1 MNKFKKVFLT
11 FTNKKGEVKKVNFYI
26 DRYVY
31 HLLNDKSVS
40 KEFRQKFLVY
50 EYHEYEKERIRKRKE
65 KFFKNEFIKSIDNIA
80 DSKKINNE
88 EFKNENLKQ
97 ALLSLNERERKIVKM
112 IYFEDKK
119 QTEVAE
125 YFKVSKSAISH
136 QLSRIIKK
144 IKKFLDSCQ
153 LSWNFFPLYMGGAK
167 YTSSIKKGGMNM
179 KLEIMVTI
187 ISFFASLSS
196 IVFACL
202 AFKRSEKQDC
212 KIQGKTEGVI
222 FSDVGYIKACVD
234 RVEKNL
240 NKVDDRYRSIS
251 ERLAKLEESLLN
263 VTKRVDEIYTP

>member
-1 MNKFKKVFLT
+1 
-11 FTNKKGEVKKVNFYI
+11 
-26 DRYVY
+26 
-31 HLLNDKSVS
+31 
-40 KEFRQKFLVY
+40 
-50 EYHEYEKERIRKRKE
+50 
-65 KFFKNEFIKSIDNIA
+65 
-80 DSKKINNE
+80 
-88 EFKNENLKQ
+88 
-97 ALLSLNERERKIVKM
+97 M

-196 IVFACL
+196 IVFAYL
-202 AFKRSEKQDC
+202 AF
-212 KIQGKTEGVI
+212 
-222 FSDVGYIKACVD
+222 
-234 RVEKNL
+234 
-240 NKVDDRYRSIS
+240 
-251 ERLAKLEESLLN
+251 
-263 VTKRVDEIYTP
+263 